1 MNEFDL
7 RLEKPSMGK
16 AYDNLETQIKQ
27 MEKFKDRI
35 KPKDV
40 DNLVKL
46 FKEFDEWYFR
56 AKIEVEL

>member
-7 RLEKPSMGK
+7 RIEKPSMGK
-16 AYDNLETQIKQ
+16 AHDNLETQIKQ
-27 MEKFKDRI
+27 MERFKDRI

-56 AKIEVEL
+56 ARIEVEL

>member
-1 MNEFDL
+1 MNMFDL
-7 RLEKPSMGK
+7 KIEKPSMGK

-46 FKEFDEWYFR
+46 FNEFDAWYFR
-56 AKIEVEL
+56 ARIEVEL

>member
-7 RLEKPSMGK
+7 RIEKPSMGK

-27 MEKFKDRI
+27 MERFKDRI

-46 FKEFDEWYFR
+46 FKEFDAWYFR
-56 AKIEVEL
+56 ARIEVEL